1 MNILVV
7 LAHPDP
13 GSFNHALANA
23 AAHTA
28 RRLGQDVVLHDL
40 YAERFDPVLPS
51 AEIPRGAAMPV
62 WLQRHCADRASATPS
77 AIRSTPSGGG
87 ASSIYAA

>member
-28 RRLGQDVVLHDL
+28 RRLGTVAQRN
-40 YAERFDPVLPS
+40 E
-51 AEIPRGAAMPV
+51 
-62 WLQRHCADRASATPS
+62 WLSNASALVAEAFPGET
-77 AIRSTPSGGG
+77 
-87 ASSIYAA
+87 